1 MTLPLSFPPVAECVP
16 RPEDA
21 AADRQALDA
30 LREQVLQANLA
41 LPRHGLV
48 LFTWGNVSGVERA
61 RGWMA
66 IKPSGVA
73 YERLQREDIVVL
85 ALADGARV
93 AGTLKPSSDT
103 ATHLH
108 LYRQWP
114 GIGGIVHTHS
124 THATAWAQAGLP
136 IPALGTTHADYFHGE
151 VPCSRPLRPDEIA
164 RDYEGATGEV
174 IVETLAGRDPA
185 ACPGVLVSEHAPFA
199 WGRDAA
205 QAVHHAA
212 VLEEV
217 ARLALYTRQLDA
229 ERRPIGTA
237 LLDKHYLRKHGP
249 GATYGQQPPAA
260 RT

>member
-48 LFTWGNVSGVERA
+48 LFTWGNVSGVDRA

-151 VPCSRPLRPDEIA
+151 VPCSRSLRPDEIA

-199 WGRDAA
+199 WGLDAA